1 MIEDAKHSPR
11 RAGSRSAFPSRSG
24 VPALAAWIAAAFAF
38 LVFAM
43 LAWSVQRK
51 EPSPFDTRWLAAFRS
66 AGNPAEPLGPIWLEG
81 TLRDFTALGSYGVLV
96 TFGIVALAFLL
107 LTRQHRRGLVFAVAV
122 SSGMLMNHL
131 MKLALSRPRPEVVD
145 HLISV
150 HTYSFPS
157 GHAMLSMLFY
167 LMLAMVLVRGQA
179 TPTVQTLAYAFAA
192 LLAVVV
198 GVTRVYLGVHWPT
211 DVIAGWAFGLGWALL
226 YWHLDA
232 WLQQAG
238 HGR

>member
-1 MIEDAKHSPR
+1 MIEGVQNPSGPS
-11 RAGSRSAFPSRSG
+11 GSRSRFPSRAG
-24 VPALAAWIAAAFAF
+24 VPALAAWIAAALAF
-38 LVFAM
+38 VVFAV

-51 EPSPFDTRWLAAFRS
+51 EPSAFDTHWLAAFRS

-107 LTRQHRRGLVFAVAV
+107 LTRQHRQGLVFAVAV

-145 HLISV
+145 HLTMV
-150 HTYSFPS
+150 HTHSFPS

-167 LMLAMVLVRGQA
+167 LMLAMALVRGQA
-179 TPTVQTLAYAFAA
+179 STTVQSLAYGFAA
-192 LLAVVV
+192 LLAVIV
-198 GVTRVYLGVHWPT
+198 GISRVYLGVHWPT
-211 DVIAGWAFGLGWALL
+211 DVIAGWALGLGWALL
-226 YWHLDA
+226 FWHLDS
-232 WLQQAG
+232 WLQRRA
-238 HGR
+238 R